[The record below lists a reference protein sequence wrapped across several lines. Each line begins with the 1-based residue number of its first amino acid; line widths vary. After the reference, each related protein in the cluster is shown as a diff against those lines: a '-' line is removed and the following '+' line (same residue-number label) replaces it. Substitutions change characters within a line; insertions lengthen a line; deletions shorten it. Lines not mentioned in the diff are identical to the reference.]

1 MPAIGARS
9 VPVEQVGGL
18 GGAKRVSPTG
28 AIGSGSRCGSRHA
41 LDEHGLHDVVARA
54 GVGHEFVDAIG
65 ERQPWRPEVV
75 VGIDDRAGRID
86 RLFRVESSSPGT
98 LKSPWRSWSHAD
110 GRRAEEAQRV
120 AHHTFDLSRREAPI
134 GCPV

>member
-1 MPAIGARS
+1 MADAAKEAVTSLNVGVEHIVERCRS
-9 VPVEQVGGL
+9 QVGGGDDAGDRRPVGVPVEQVGGR
-18 GGAKRVSPTG
+18 GGDEAGFAYRGHRVGVSVRVAGT
-28 AIGSGSRCGSRHA
+28 A

-86 RLFRVESSSPGT
+86 RLCRVGVE
-98 LKSPWRSWSHAD
+98 
-110 GRRAEEAQRV
+110 
-120 AHHTFDLSRREAPI
+120 
-134 GCPV
+134 PVRGH